1 MKPKVLIIMPAYNE
15 SESIAGAISAV
26 QPLNLDIIVVNDGS
40 TDTTSKDA
48 RKCGIPVLEL
58 PVNLGVGGA
67 MQTGYRY
74 ALSSGYDIAI
84 QFDADG
90 QHNADY
96 LRELAAILE
105 EGGVDLAIGSR
116 YAKRNQRGFRSTV
129 MRRIGIRFFAW
140 LIRRFTHER
149 ITDPTS
155 GFRAANRKAIS
166 LFAQSYPHDY
176 PEPES
181 LVLAHNHGL
190 RIREI
195 PVEMFDRQGGSST
208 IKILDTVF
216 YMVKV
221 TTAIILETMR
231 RKNRIRL

>member
-1 MKPKVLIIMPAYNE
+1 V
-15 SESIAGAISAV
+15 GAISAV
-26 QPLNLDIIVVNDGS
+26 QPLNVDIIVVNDGS
-40 TDTTSKDA
+40 TDTTSEDA
-48 RKCGIPVLEL
+48 RRCGIPVLEL

-74 ALSSGYDIAI
+74 ARTRGYDIAI

-96 LRELAAILE
+96 LRELAAVLE
-105 EGGVDLAIGSR
+105 EGKADIAIGSR
-116 YAKRNQRGFRSTV
+116 YAEGNQRGFRSTI

-140 LIRRFTHER
+140 LIRIFTRER

-221 TTAIILETMR
+221 TTAILLETMR